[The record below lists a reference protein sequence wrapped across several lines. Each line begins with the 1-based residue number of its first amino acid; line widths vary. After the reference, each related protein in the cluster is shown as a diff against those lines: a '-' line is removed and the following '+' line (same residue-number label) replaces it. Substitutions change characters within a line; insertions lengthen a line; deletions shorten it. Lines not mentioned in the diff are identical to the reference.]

1 MSLSRFVTFLFCA
14 VTITTGSLAQ
24 STVPALKSGV
34 TFTARTLVAG
44 EAPISIHL
52 SDYFEVPTVTG
63 TVVQFDT
70 IRGKFNAELLSA
82 DAPKTVTN
90 FLNYTLRGAYNNSL
104 VHRSVPGFVIQ
115 GGGYWLNSSTI
126 TPITTDPA
134 IQNEFKLSNV
144 RGTIA
149 MAKTPQGPDT
159 ATSQWF
165 INLADN
171 HASLD
176 STNGGYTVFGRV
188 LGTGMT
194 VADSIASIPV
204 YDASGQLG
212 ASFNEMPLTGSTL
225 VASNLVMVH
234 SVQAVPVYP
243 NLADSGAVLTFSA
256 LSANTGI
263 VTAEV
268 VGSTLTLRP
277 VAAGSTTVTVAATD
291 TNGNQAPGQTSFPV
305 TVTTTPVF
313 TTQPASRSIDAGSSA
328 TISVAATSGATL
340 QWYRNGGGLSGA
352 TTSSVSIPA
361 MEPALAGL
369 YTVVA
374 TSGNAA
380 TRTTPAIVGLQL
392 TDAKLTGT
400 AEEVGSNIPHPNG
413 NIFDQ
418 VLLEKST
425 TTGISA
431 ASVRADYA
439 LNQITR
445 TSFIDLNDDI
455 VQVEYAGP
463 GTLSIL
469 MDSPTGPAVPTK
481 YNQTTQYIRGHASI
495 VIVGATENSHVSV
508 FTVGK
513 ATAYDPT
520 GAYDISKPISATNNP
535 ANNGNPIFKAGTS
548 YDGVA
553 GIARISIR
561 SVDGKFGSIRT
572 ANTLYYDVKG
582 YTGIY
587 APGVTVVGAVYVGDI
602 SAYTGATPALILG
615 GSPAESTLITGGD
628 LRQDNGQPIQI
639 SGITRLKFQAGTD
652 SHGNTLPA
660 QKNQGILHQNGVN
673 VTAQVVVNPQ

>member
-1 MSLSRFVTFLFCA
+1 MA
-14 VTITTGSLAQ
+14 MLAQ

-34 TFTARTLVAG
+34 TFSARTLVAG
-44 EAPISIHL
+44 EAPISLHL
-52 SDYFEVPTVTG
+52 SDYFEVPGVTG

-90 FLNYTLRGAYNNSL
+90 FLNYTLRGAYTNSL

-134 IQNEFKLSNV
+134 VQNEFKLSNV
-144 RGTIA
+144 RGTLA
-149 MAKTPQGPDT
+149 MAKTAQGPDT

-171 HASLD
+171 HAALD

-194 VADSIASIPV
+194 IADSIAAIPV
-204 YDASGQLG
+204 YDASSQLG
-212 ASFNEMPLTGSTL
+212 SAFKEMPLTGSTL
-225 VASNLVMVH
+225 VTANLVMVH
-234 SVQAVPVYP
+234 SVRAVPVYP
-243 NLADSGAVLTFSA
+243 NLADAGAVLTFSA
-256 LSANTGI
+256 LSANTGV

-291 TNGNQAPGQTSFPV
+291 TNGNQAPGQTSFAV

-313 TTQPASRSIDAGSSA
+313 TTQPAARSIDAGASA
-328 TISVAATSGATL
+328 TLTVAATAGATL
-340 QWYRNGGGLSGA
+340 QWYRNGRALSGA
-352 TTSSVSIPA
+352 TTEGVSITS
-361 MEPALAGL
+361 MEPRWAGL

-374 TSGNAA
+374 RSGNAA
-380 TRTTPAIVGLQL
+380 ARTTPAIVGLL
-392 TDAKLTGT
+392 LNEGKVFGT

-418 VLLEKST
+418 VLLQKSA
-425 TTGISA
+425 TTGASA
-431 ASVRADYA
+431 ASIRADYA
-439 LNQITR
+439 QNQITR
-445 TSFIDLNDDI
+445 TSFIGLNDDI
-455 VQVEYAGP
+455 VQVEYSGP

-469 MDSPTGPAVPTK
+469 MDSVSGPATPTK
-481 YNQTTQYIRGHASI
+481 YNQPDTQYVRGHASI
-495 VIVGATENSHVSV
+495 VITGANENSHVSV

-513 ATAYDPT
+513 LTAYDPT
-520 GAYDISKPISATNNP
+520 GAFDISKPISSTNNP
-535 ANNGNPIFKAGTS
+535 ANNGNPIFKSGES
-548 YDGVA
+548 YDGMA
-553 GIARISIR
+553 IIARISIR
-561 SVDGKFGSIRT
+561 STDGKFGSIRT
-572 ANTLYYDVKG
+572 ADTLFYDDAG
-582 YTGIY
+582 YVGIY
-587 APGVTVVGAVYVGDI
+587 APGVTVVDRVVIGDI
-602 SAYTGATPALILG
+602 NADGGATPAIILG
-615 GSPAESTLITGGD
+615 GSPAELTLVTGGD
-628 LRQDNGQPIQI
+628 LHQNNGQPIQI
-639 SGITRLKFQAGTD
+639 SGITKLKFQAGTD

-673 VTAQVVVNPQ
+673 VTAQIAVNPQ